1 MRPTAWRMVTGQ
13 IGGSAS
19 AEAVIYPA
27 EYRGFT
33 EEGVVLSGTWVQGTA
48 VAPSLLTDQTW
59 SSPHSEI
66 LSSVV
71 SALGLI

>member
-1 MRPTAWRMVTGQ
+1 MQALLA
-13 IGGSAS
+13 GGL
-19 AEAVIYPA
+19 AEAVDWSTTGSFCSTA
-27 EYRGFT
+27 T

-48 VAPSLLTDQTW
+48 VAPSLLTDQTR